1 MPGDLDGGE
10 PVIDPL
16 LGQPRMVDDPRISLA
31 QGAAVLGKTVVQ
43 VRRLIAQGRLPR
55 HGPANNFRP
64 LLLSEVQAL
73 HAKGEPIPLKDAA
86 RKLSRSLEA
95 TRELVADGHLPLV
108 PGTKS
113 LVYPTDVAAIA
124 RAHSQS
130 SIRRPTG
137 PPGYLDTSQA
147 ARQLGLTGP
156 YVSQLA
162 AEDKL
167 PATFQD
173 GQWWFDP
180 DQIELVRR
188 ARRAR
193 RDRAVHRRPMQR
205 RGSTPL

>member
-1 MPGDLDGGE
+1 MTGDPDGSE
-10 PVIDPL
+10 PAIDPL

-43 VRRLIAQGRLPR
+43 IRRHITQGRLPR

-64 LLLSEVQAL
+64 LLLSEVEAL
-73 HAKGEPIPLKDAA
+73 HAKGEPISLRDAA

-113 LVYPTDVAAIA
+113 LVYPADVAAVT
-124 RAHSQS
+124 RTYGQRP
-130 SIRRPTG
+130 IRRPTA
-137 PPGYLDTSQA
+137 PPGYLDTKQA
-147 ARQLGLTGP
+147 AHRLGLTGP

-162 AEDKL
+162 AEEKL

>member
-1 MPGDLDGGE
+1 MTGDSDGGE
-10 PVIDPL
+10 PAVDPL
-16 LGQPRMVDDPRISLA
+16 LGQPRMVADPRISLG

-43 VRRLIAQGRLPR
+43 VRRLITLGRLPR

-64 LLLSEVQAL
+64 LLPSEVEAL
-73 HAKGEPIPLKDAA
+73 HAKGEPISLKEAA
-86 RKLSRSLEA
+86 RKLSRSLAA
-95 TRELVADGHLPLV
+95 TRELVADGHLSLV

-113 LVYPTDVAAIA
+113 LVYPADVAVLA
-124 RAHSQS
+124 RAPSQR
-130 SIRRPTG
+130 SIRRPAG
-137 PPGYLDTSQA
+137 PPGYLDTKQA
-147 ARQLGLTGP
+147 GHHLGLTGP

-162 AEDKL
+162 AEEKL
-167 PATFQD
+167 PAIFQD